1 MLWSCSVICVQ
12 INCSHNQ
19 SVCFDAVSDLA
30 KPFTKPT
37 SLSLTYYLSTILSSL
52 ITSKTRLKLLI
63 KFFSHPDACG
73 YLRGLAEEFGDST
86 NAVRLELI
94 KLEEAGLL
102 RSSRQGQRVVY
113 EVNTFN
119 PFYSELASMVSKFLG
134 FDDLVELVLKKI
146 GLLDAAYVVGDYARG
161 VDSGTIHLIL
171 VGSVNEEV
179 LHELVRKV
187 SDKISRKIEVKVLA
201 ECDAD
206 NLTRTLRLI

>member
-1 MLWSCSVICVQ
+1 MLTSSKL
-12 INCSHNQ
+12 
-19 SVCFDAVSDLA
+19 CFDSVSDLA

-37 SLSLTYYLSTILSSL
+37 SPSPTYNLSAILSSL

-63 KFFSHPDACG
+63 KFFSHPDARG

-102 RSSRQGQRVVY
+102 KSSTQGQRVVY
-113 EVNTFN
+113 EVDTSN

-134 FDDLVELVLKKI
+134 FDDLVEMVLKKI
-146 GLLDAAYVVGDYARG
+146 GHLDAAYVVGDYARG

-171 VGSVNEEV
+171 VGFVNEEV
-179 LHELVRKV
+179 LQDLVRKV
-187 SDKISRKIEVKVLA
+187 SEKISRKIEVKVLA
-201 ECDAD
+201 EFDAE
-206 NLTRTLRLI
+206 NLTGTLRLI